1 MIKQLKSIKSFTST
15 SNNKAFLLE
24 IENNGSTQFEMY
36 YANIEQA
43 TNNSDKYFN
52 KNCLIANN
60 NDELYSS
67 IYCLNNLYLKSALYN
82 KTVDSNLPDSR
93 NFQNI
98 YNYRDNSLLTSIINQ
113 IQVGDTIYQL
123 NGLKSLGKNTI
134 LSDVYYW
141 HLTNYLSTL
150 PNVHLSTILYDYSN
164 VNTAT
169 SINDLNIDT
178 INSNKL
184 SKVEYNQIIEIP
196 GHAKNDYDSGQ
207 YAANI
212 YKTKNELNSLY
223 SMSHNDFVTNLI
235 NARKYI
241 AIDHCNDQVYL
252 KYYDNIN
259 YNNNTKTESDNCM
272 NNLNF
277 QKIEVLA
284 SLNRYEYTQT
294 HKTNY
299 YDVDI
304 VCEKIFESLNNIN
317 NENKDKIKNTLK
329 TEIANIISDICK
341 QVAPVDTQLVQVN
354 VLENETDI

>member
-207 YAANI
+207 YTANI

-241 AIDHCNDQVYL
+241 AIDHCND
-252 KYYDNIN
+252 
-259 YNNNTKTESDNCM
+259 
-272 NNLNF
+272 
-277 QKIEVLA
+277 
-284 SLNRYEYTQT
+284 
-294 HKTNY
+294 
-299 YDVDI
+299 
-304 VCEKIFESLNNIN
+304 
-317 NENKDKIKNTLK
+317 
-329 TEIANIISDICK
+329 
-341 QVAPVDTQLVQVN
+341 
-354 VLENETDI
+354 